1 MDIQREENCMDEFVN
16 YAELQAEKAEKLSFC
31 RGIKLL
37 HIRDKVETML
47 GFIGKGGIF
56 EEYTVMDEAWAPPK
70 CVIDKIRGKGS
81 IYYKGEMRYFLD

>member
-1 MDIQREENCMDEFVN
+1 MNQFTN
-16 YAELQAEKAEKLSFC
+16 YVELQAEKAENLSFC

-56 EEYTVMDEAWAPPK
+56 EEYTVH
-70 CVIDKIRGKGS
+70 S
-81 IYYKGEMRYFLD
+81 IEH

>member
-1 MDIQREENCMDEFVN
+1 MNQFTN
-16 YAELQAEKAEKLSFC
+16 YVELQAEKAENLSFC

-56 EEYTVMDEAWAPPK
+56 EEYTVHSIEHIDEML
-70 CVIDKIRGKGS
+70 KIVEWLIPDIRLWLENWCK
-81 IYYKGEMRYFLD
+81 MV